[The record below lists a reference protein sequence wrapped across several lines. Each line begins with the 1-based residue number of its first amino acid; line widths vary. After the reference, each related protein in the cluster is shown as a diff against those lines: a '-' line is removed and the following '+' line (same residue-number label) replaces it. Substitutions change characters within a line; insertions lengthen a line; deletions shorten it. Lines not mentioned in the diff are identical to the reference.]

1 MTIANEEYIR
11 AVNRASQSI
20 FILSYR
26 TGLSSWSA
34 PLEDLHSQIKDVLHM
49 MLVDTDE
56 DPSETN
62 PG

>member
-1 MTIANEEYIR
+1 MRLIEP
-11 AVNRASQSI
+11 VSLFLFHLPNRVVE
-20 FILSYR
+20 LV
-26 TGLSSWSA
+26 A
-34 PLEDLHSQIKDVLHM
+34 PLGDLHSQIKDVLQM

>member
-1 MTIANEEYIR
+1 MTIANEEYIH

-20 FILSYR
+20 FILYR
-26 TGLSSWSA
+26 KGFVESVA
-34 PLEDLHSQIKDVLHM
+34 PLGDLHSQIKDVLQM
-49 MLVDTDE
+49 MLVDTNE